1 MTKTIEIGI
10 RITDDDL
17 DSLIESSF
25 EKSEDEKSAD
35 AQLVSAIAKYEESHP
50 KDEPCFLSDEDDYTP
65 IDKKKQCPFTI
76 IVDSREQAPFS
87 FLNIDQWLIIPLQH
101 VGLETG
107 DYSMIGFQS
116 RITIERKSISDFL
129 GSITSGRERFEREF
143 ERMSKMEYA
152 AVVVEGDLSEVLQ
165 YANESTKIHPKSIVG
180 TIDCWRIR
188 YGVEFIFCESRRHAE
203 RQTFGLLY
211 QFWREEQKR
220 FKTTQ
225 ASLHQ

>member
-1 MTKTIEIGI
+1 M
-10 RITDDDL
+10 ITDEL
-17 DSLIESSF
+17 
-25 EKSEDEKSAD
+25 
-35 AQLVSAIAKYEESHP
+35 EEVDVTDP
-50 KDEPCFLSDEDDYTP
+50 VDT
-65 IDKKKQCPFTI
+65 KKQCPFTI
-76 IVDSREQAPFS
+76 EVDTREQAPFR
-87 FLNIDQWLIIPLQH
+87 FLNIDPWSIIPLDH
-101 VGLETG
+101 TCLETG
-107 DYSMIGFQS
+107 DYTAKGFRK

-129 GSITSGRERFEREF
+129 GSITAGRERFEREF

-165 YANESTKIHPKSIVG
+165 YANESTKILPKSIVG

-188 YGVEFIFCESRRHAE
+188 YRVEFIFCESRRHAE

-225 ASLHQ
+225 ASLQQQ